1 MNNQSYSQQI
11 TDITIQMYFYS
22 SVILIPI
29 GILLNIFEFII
40 FQSKE
45 FKKANFGFLM
55 SLHVLLKS
63 FSLSYSIIIYKYL
76 PLIGFNL
83 NTYSNISCFLF
94 VYTARVIQQ
103 LPIYIQTFISFT
115 SYLNITYHSKFIS
128 LNKKFKLLICIALI
142 SIIIAI
148 LNMPNAFRTLIISNQ
163 TNLTCVA
170 SQTMNTVSVTLTAFL
185 RCIIPF
191 LMNVVLNVLT
201 LKSLI
206 KPRNVLNFP
215 IENEIKFGYT
225 LTILSLIF
233 LVFNLPLFCLQ
244 IVYIIYL
251 YIYSFDNN
259 SSTMI
264 TISFLYDCSRL
275 LAWSY
280 YSIGVFIDLLANQ
293 IFRQNFISFIKKLM
307 N

>member
-1 MNNQSYSQQI
+1 
-11 TDITIQMYFYS
+11 
-22 SVILIPI
+22 
-29 GILLNIFEFII
+29 
-40 FQSKE
+40 
-45 FKKANFGFLM
+45 
-55 SLHVLLKS
+55 
-63 FSLSYSIIIYKYL
+63 
-76 PLIGFNL
+76 
-83 NTYSNISCFLF
+83 
-94 VYTARVIQQ
+94 
-103 LPIYIQTFISFT
+103 
-115 SYLNITYHSKFIS
+115 
-128 LNKKFKLLICIALI
+128 
-142 SIIIAI
+142 
-148 LNMPNAFRTLIISNQ
+148 MPNAFRTLIISNQ

-233 LVFNLPLFCLQ
+233 LVFNLPLFCIQ

-275 LAWSY
+275 LAWGY

-293 IFRQNFISFIKKLM
+293 IFRQNFISYIKKLM